1 MSELVTLSLEGS
13 LGMITLNR
21 PKAANALSTE
31 VMEAIIAKAQAVS
44 RESAVRVVIL
54 TGAGKHFCGGA
65 DLERS
70 ATRATA

>member
-1 MSELVTLSLEGS
+1 
-13 LGMITLNR
+13 MITLNR

-31 VMEAIIAKAQAVS
+31 VMEAIIAKAQPELGELLA
-44 RESAVRVVIL
+44 VIL
-54 TGAGKHFCGGA
+54 TGAGKHFGGGA